1 VTTTGS
7 KRILI
12 VDDDAA
18 VVGMLGAFF
27 NEASEPYEIDTA
39 ANGAEALSAIGRQRP
54 DVVLLDFTMPGMDG
68 LSVLKLIRNLDSRIR
83 VIMLTGGDCCADALR
98 NGAFAYIPKPIN
110 VQYVEHLVGA
120 ALEPPRPLGLGHRR

>member
-1 VTTTGS
+1 MTVARPS

-18 VVGMLGAFF
+18 IVGMLGTFF
-27 NEASEPYEIDTA
+27 HESQEPYEVDTA
-39 ANGAEALSAIGRQRP
+39 ANGAEALSAIGLHRP
-54 DVVLLDFTMPGMDG
+54 DVILLDFTMPGMDG

-98 NGAFAYIPKPIN
+98 NGAFAYIPKPLN
-110 VQYVEHLVGA
+110 VQYIEHLVGA
-120 ALEPPRPLGLGHRR
+120 ALEPARPLALGRR